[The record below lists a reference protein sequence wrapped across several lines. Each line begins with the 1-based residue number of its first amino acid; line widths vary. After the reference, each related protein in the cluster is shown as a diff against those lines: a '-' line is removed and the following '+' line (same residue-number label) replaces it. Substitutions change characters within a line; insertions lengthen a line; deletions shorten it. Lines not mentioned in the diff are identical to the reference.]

1 MSDKE
6 EKQETV
12 NSEDVFETVM
22 SLWESLLH
30 MDDILPD
37 DDFFDMGGH
46 SLLVVQLLKK
56 VTDIFGIKISNVE
69 FLKGATTVDEM
80 TKLIKQKLEK

>member
-1 MSDKE
+1 MNIFSKIAEGVKKTKDSMMSK
-6 EKQETV
+6 
-12 NSEDVFETVM
+12 FEGLFG
-22 SLWESLLH
+22 SHSK
-30 MDDILPD
+30 PD